1 MQHGALGWVVLGCI
15 APDCEYSEIVV
26 EALADGGHVKNVPRY
41 FCSSSWYALLADTC
55 FEAMFHDRSMSPDS
69 RACVP
74 LHVNSNAMRQECALN
89 RRMQHSV
96 CCAALPVVCGSVAS
110 HGACF
115 GVAFSRMLCSKTV
128 ATVSAPCATAAR
140 STAQTPSARRRGPAP
155 AAVVPRVRQRARRVS
170 HRTSYAAS
178 GVVPRMP

>member
-96 CCAALPVVCGSVAS
+96 CCAALPVVSVR
-110 HGACF
+110 
-115 GVAFSRMLCSKTV
+115 SR
-128 ATVSAPCATAAR
+128 ATAHALVLR
-140 STAQTPSARRRGPAP
+140 SVVCFAPRRLQQCLHHVPRQHEVRRKLHLREDEVRHLPQWS
-155 AAVVPRVRQRARRVS
+155 PRVRRRVI
-170 HRTSYAAS
+170 
-178 GVVPRMP
+178 